1 MSAYDSR
8 TVPIVYKEWNN
19 DVKTQSQW
27 KMSWYYNSVR
37 LFVVAA
43 EVSHLGKSFH
53 IVADDLRIRTL
64 KFANYFKAL
73 IELGEHVHHRAGE
86 QSVLWRDLELESEKR
101 EPVDEELE
109 TFLCSFQ
116 CWNTLMQNGGVYLYR
131 EHTHRS
137 AQLILLQQPVSGVKR
152 LVKTYKR
159 TRATEVIREL
169 WRRAMPTVPAGHDW
183 TEPWTVTRRRELFCW
198 QEEAKFAPGDANWT
212 HGTSDIWAGRI
223 FHCRLSTLLLRRCLG
238 MSESVT
244 CVHSAFSIEPL
255 LITLKPLTWPS
266 QLGNAESAEVLWT
279 SWDLQFGM
287 LSQQILILTSSL
299 HILFQKAG
307 VGCSMFSEW

>member
-1 MSAYDSR
+1 MFSPQLTTFSFLTWFGNSFAMMSAYDSR

-101 EPVDEELE
+101 EPVGEELE
-109 TFLCSFQ
+109 TFLCRCQ

-131 EHTHRS
+131 GHTHRS
-137 AQLILLQQPVSGVKR
+137 AQLTLLQQPASGVKW
-152 LVKTYKR
+152 LVKR
-159 TRATEVIREL
+159 L
-169 WRRAMPTVPAGHDW
+169 
-183 TEPWTVTRRRELFCW
+183 PW
-198 QEEAKFAPGDANWT
+198 
-212 HGTSDIWAGRI
+212 
-223 FHCRLSTLLLRRCLG
+223 
-238 MSESVT
+238 
-244 CVHSAFSIEPL
+244 
-255 LITLKPLTWPS
+255 
-266 QLGNAESAEVLWT
+266 
-279 SWDLQFGM
+279 
-287 LSQQILILTSSL
+287 
-299 HILFQKAG
+299 
-307 VGCSMFSEW
+307 